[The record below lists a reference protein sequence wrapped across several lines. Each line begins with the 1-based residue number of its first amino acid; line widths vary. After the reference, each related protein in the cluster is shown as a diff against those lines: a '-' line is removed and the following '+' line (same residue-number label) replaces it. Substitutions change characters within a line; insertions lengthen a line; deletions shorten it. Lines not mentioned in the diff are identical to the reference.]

1 MQIGWEL
8 LLAEQSD
15 PMGGVLEFRFGHP
28 AQHPGRLWIAHAGE
42 PVVEPGRVELVADH
56 LADAFDP
63 LIGQRHVRLRR
74 IHRRHGASVSRDM
87 SELGRCAMIGTD
99 RTQTRL
105 HVHSGAGAMLKL
117 GLPKGSLESS
127 TFDLFRRAG
136 FHVSVNSRSYFPEID
151 DEGISCTMFR
161 AQEMAR
167 YVEDGVVDV
176 GITGHDWVVE
186 TGADVVEVAEMT
198 YSKATSRPA
207 RWVLAVPAESHV
219 SEIDQL
225 EGGVIATELVRT
237 TREYFEQRGID
248 VRVEFSWGATEVK
261 ARIIDAIVDVTET
274 GSSLRANNLRVIAEV
289 LTSTVRLI
297 ANREAWNDPA
307 RREKIEAINTL
318 LQGAIAATT
327 KVGLKLNTPRSSLED
342 VLAVIGRF
350 GEHAPTIS
358 PLIDDSWVALEIIL
372 DERQER
378 EMIPELRRA
387 GASGLVS
394 YPLNKVIS

>member
-1 MQIGWEL
+1 ML
-8 LLAEQSD
+8 
-15 PMGGVLEFRFGHP
+15 
-28 AQHPGRLWIAHAGE
+28 RLG
-42 PVVEPGRVELVADH
+42 
-56 LADAFDP
+56 
-63 LIGQRHVRLRR
+63 
-74 IHRRHGASVSRDM
+74 M
-87 SELGRCAMIGTD
+87 
-99 RTQTRL
+99 
-105 HVHSGAGAMLKL
+105 
-117 GLPKGSLESS
+117 PKGSLEAP
-127 TFDLFRRAG
+127 TLDLFRRAG
-136 FHVSVNSRSYFPEID
+136 FGVTVSSRSYFPEID
-151 DEGISCTMFR
+151 DDQISCTMFR

-176 GITGHDWVVE
+176 GITGHDWVIE

-207 RWVLAVPAESHV
+207 RWVLAVPAESSV
-219 SEIDQL
+219 QELEQL

-237 TREYFEQRGID
+237 TREFFAARGID

-289 LTSTVRLI
+289 LESTPRLI
-297 ANREAWNDPA
+297 ANKEAWSDPG
-307 RREKIEAINTL
+307 RREKIEALNTL
-318 LQGAIAATT
+318 LQGAINATS

-342 VLAVIGRF
+342 VLAVIGKF

>member
-1 MQIGWEL
+1 
-8 LLAEQSD
+8 
-15 PMGGVLEFRFGHP
+15 
-28 AQHPGRLWIAHAGE
+28 
-42 PVVEPGRVELVADH
+42 
-56 LADAFDP
+56 
-63 LIGQRHVRLRR
+63 
-74 IHRRHGASVSRDM
+74 
-87 SELGRCAMIGTD
+87 
-99 RTQTRL
+99 
-105 HVHSGAGAMLKL
+105 MLKL
-117 GLPKGSLESS
+117 GLPKGSLESP
-127 TFDLFRRAG
+127 TLDLFRRAG
-136 FHVSVNSRSYFPEID
+136 FGISHSARSYFPQID
-151 DEGISCTMFR
+151 DDGINCTMFR

-167 YVEDGVVDV
+167 YVEDGVIDV

-207 RWVLAVPAESHV
+207 RWVLAVPAESPV
-219 SEIDQL
+219 QAIEQL
-225 EGGVIATELVRT
+225 RGGVVATELVRT
-237 TREYFEQRGID
+237 TREYFAQRGIE

-289 LTSTVRLI
+289 LTSTARLI
-297 ANREAWNDPA
+297 ANTDAWADPA
-307 RREKIEAINTL
+307 RRDKIEAINTL
-318 LQGAIAATT
+318 LQGAITATT
-327 KVGLKLNTPRSSLED
+327 KVGLKLNTPRKSLED
-342 VLAVIGRF
+342 VLAVIGKF

>member
-1 MQIGWEL
+1 
-8 LLAEQSD
+8 
-15 PMGGVLEFRFGHP
+15 
-28 AQHPGRLWIAHAGE
+28 
-42 PVVEPGRVELVADH
+42 
-56 LADAFDP
+56 
-63 LIGQRHVRLRR
+63 
-74 IHRRHGASVSRDM
+74 
-87 SELGRCAMIGTD
+87 
-99 RTQTRL
+99 
-105 HVHSGAGAMLKL
+105 MLKL
-117 GLPKGSLESS
+117 GLPKGSLEVP

-207 RWVLAVPAESHV
+207 RWVLAVPAESPV
-219 SEIDQL
+219 TEIEQL

-237 TREYFEQRGID
+237 TRRYFEQRGID

-289 LTSTVRLI
+289 LESTARLV
-297 ANREAWNDPA
+297 ANKDAWNDPE

-342 VLAVIGRF
+342 VLAVIGKF
-350 GEHAPTIS
+350 GEHAPTMS

>member
-1 MQIGWEL
+1 
-8 LLAEQSD
+8 
-15 PMGGVLEFRFGHP
+15 
-28 AQHPGRLWIAHAGE
+28 
-42 PVVEPGRVELVADH
+42 
-56 LADAFDP
+56 
-63 LIGQRHVRLRR
+63 
-74 IHRRHGASVSRDM
+74 
-87 SELGRCAMIGTD
+87 
-99 RTQTRL
+99 
-105 HVHSGAGAMLKL
+105 MLKL
-117 GLPKGSLESS
+117 GLPKGSLETP

-136 FHVSVNSRSYFPEID
+136 FGLSVNSRSYFPQID
-151 DEGISCTMFR
+151 DDGITCTMFR

-207 RWVLAVPAESHV
+207 RWVLAVPAESEV
-219 SEIDQL
+219 QEIEQL
-225 EGGVIATELVRT
+225 EGGVVATELVRT
-237 TREYFEQRGID
+237 TRQYFEQRGID

-274 GSSLRANNLRVIAEV
+274 GSSLRANNLRVVAEV
-289 LTSTVRLI
+289 LESTARLV
-297 ANREAWNDPA
+297 ANKEAWADPV

-318 LQGAIAATT
+318 LQGAIAATS
-327 KVGLKLNTPRSSLED
+327 KVGLKLNTPRGSLED
-342 VLAVIGRF
+342 VLAVIGKF